1 MKQQRSGFSVMRR
14 LIVLVRPLAP
24 FMALAVLLGVA
35 GFVCAIFL
43 TILGGWAILEV
54 LGLGAPLALGGL
66 FACAAA
72 FALLRGVLR
81 YGEQAC
87 NHFIAFKLLALIRD
101 KVFTA
106 LRRLCPAKLEGRD
119 KGDLISVITADI
131 ELLEVFYAH
140 TISPATIALV
150 MSAGL
155 SVFIG
160 AYHPLLGLLAAAAY
174 LTVGAALP
182 VLIARLGGNTGAQFR
197 AQAGALSGYVLDS
210 LRGLREV
217 LQYHQGENRLAGL
230 EERSEGL
237 LHTEERMKGRA
248 AWSMALTNTVILTF
262 SLGMLAAAAGL
273 CALFKRTLAARLLAL
288 AAG

>member
-1 MKQQRSGFSVMRR
+1 MSVGM
-14 LIVLVRPLAP
+14 
-24 FMALAVLLGVA
+24 
-35 GFVCAIFL
+35 
-43 TILGGWAILEV
+43 
-54 LGLGAPLALGGL
+54 
-66 FACAAA
+66 
-72 FALLRGVLR
+72 
-81 YGEQAC
+81 
-87 NHFIAFKLLALIRD
+87 
-101 KVFTA
+101 
-106 LRRLCPAKLEGRD
+106 
-119 KGDLISVITADI
+119 
-131 ELLEVFYAH
+131 
-140 TISPATIALV
+140 
-150 MSAGL
+150 

-230 EERSEGL
+230 EERTEGL

-273 CALFKRTLAARLLAL
+273 YFAGAVRFDGVLIPLTALMSSFGPVVALANLGSTLQNTLAAGNRVLDILDEEPL
-288 AAG
+288 VHEIAGGRPPPFPAQPVRM